1 MECPRV
7 GLDRFQRTRRVGDDM
22 GTAPAKAIRANST
35 LLQTGVQARAGGEN
49 DTTSAG
55 GADDGAACTDSYRGL
70 APWTVLRQEIAE
82 RAEAARTQR
91 QQFLVA
97 WTSSLYTGTMW
108 ISRRESRYKMAQWPG
123 CPGARCERSL
133 RYLGRWESSMRP
145 RRWPPP
151 SARSKRCRL
160 TTPSARM
167 PAGEA

>member
-1 MECPRV
+1 MSKGWPRSV
-7 GLDRFQRTRRVGDDM
+7 PTQRRIGDDM
-22 GTAPAKAIRANST
+22 GTAPAEAIRANST

-108 ISRRESRYKMAQWPG
+108 ISRRESSYKMAQWPI
-123 CPGARCERSL
+123 CPGARCERSQ
-133 RYLGRWESSMRP
+133 RYLGWWESSMSL
-145 RRWPPP
+145 RRFHQP

-160 TTPSARM
+160 TTPLSLLR
-167 PAGEA
+167 AGEA